1 MTHHTT
7 ATQDYL
13 VTTAEAAR
21 ILGRA
26 PGTLTRW
33 RSIGVGPAY
42 IKASRGHSGRV
53 SYLIAD
59 LLNWRDGHRID
70 PAADD
75 EAA

>member
-7 ATQDYL
+7 ATQDYP

-26 PGTLTRW
+26 PATIIRW

-53 SYLIAD
+53 SYLISD
-59 LLNWRDGHRID
+59 LLAWRDGHRID
-70 PAADD
+70 PAAGD

>member
-1 MTHHTT
+1 MTQHTI
-7 ATQDYL
+7 AEVDYP
-13 VTTAEAAR
+13 VETAEAAR

-26 PGTLTRW
+26 PATIIRW

-53 SYLIAD
+53 SYLISD
-59 LLNWRDGHRID
+59 LLAWRDGHRID
-70 PAADD
+70 PAATD

>member
-1 MTHHTT
+1 MTQHTI
-7 ATQDYL
+7 AEVDYP
-13 VTTAEAAR
+13 VETAEAAR

-26 PGTLTRW
+26 PATIIRW

-42 IKASRGHSGRV
+42 IKASQGHSGRV